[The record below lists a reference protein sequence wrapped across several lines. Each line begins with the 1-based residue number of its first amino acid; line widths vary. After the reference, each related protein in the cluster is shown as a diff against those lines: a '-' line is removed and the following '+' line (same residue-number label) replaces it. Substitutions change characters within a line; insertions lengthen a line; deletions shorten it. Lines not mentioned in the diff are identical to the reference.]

1 MSIFR
6 FHAAQEAFD
15 VDLREIQGQ
24 ERLDVLCGFMT
35 AIGRRPGK
43 PVLMDAE
50 GGDRNRPPVRS
61 VRTNPA
67 PSASIYR
74 EDTCSGWSC
83 RRVGGRRRPGRSDGV
98 FGVGSGR
105 FADRYEE

>member
-1 MSIFR
+1 MPAIFR
-6 FHAAQEAFD
+6 FHAVQEIDFD

-35 AIGRRPGK
+35 GAP
-43 PVLMDAE
+43 A
-50 GGDRNRPPVRS
+50 RS
-61 VRTNPA
+61 ERTNPA

-105 FADRYEE
+105 FTDRYEE